1 MTSIKH
7 FTFAARNPGS
17 DDAAANK
24 IKIILQELKEKYSAS
39 LSSLLLPLTD
49 ADYKSQVAL
58 ADAKSKIGVAF
69 LSDPD
74 SKKSGHKT
82 SVSGIILCKL
92 FTLTSGGIDRLDIQD
107 KWIAQLNSY
116 YEDLSIDLISEDEAR
131 YNAFFT
137 EVAAMLKKALG
148 QIANKRALEDC
159 RSIKGLVVLS
169 LMPDKM
175 KQSFIIDFVNGYL
188 KKESGKNQSEKNLA
202 QFIVP
207 QDPFPYLWKVP
218 EGAKVESIIKPTTH
232 GQTTEIFD
240 LPKKLEINWEESA
253 KERYFP
259 AVGWTPDTNS
269 EGELEATEYAFE
281 ARDPDGN
288 PLVDEEGNPVEEYEL
303 RSIYSLSRNQEYQ
316 KQVNTF
322 DKNLK
327 QYEEYARFDFVKN
340 AIRREADQSPT
351 RKDESFVNYYA
362 KIAKEKFGKLVNFI
376 QVGGGLTPVL
386 TLSGKAFYL
395 LCSESPSW
403 LQSLKELAVLF
414 RKGDEV
420 KNDPDKS
427 KLIEVRKEMASIV
440 KKNFLPNLKIDE
452 KTVNEFINEIAFVAR
467 VAETEIYREQLR
479 SLQTGDYPQNVY
491 NNKVHSKGILPST
504 EDLVTLETTHNKEK
518 IDVAINAKQNPFY
531 IPKSWP
537 RDVTKGNA
545 SWPDGLKGL
554 TRGLMTSWG
563 RIPWST
569 LSLKDK
575 KKNIE
580 KMKSEW
586 EGNRDPKL
594 KRDIDVI
601 KKALFVDELEAYV
614 KLNLAFN
621 IDDSDSLSV
630 VSEVENPPPLFYLR
644 NEGVPQAVTL
654 RDLLEEESLASN
666 RTLHGYDDFDPAT
679 RDSDYYGFCHKMPD
693 FIEAA
698 MKQQLGSKQAFLIQ
712 RLLRLADSEEKST
725 IDKDAIFFDATGKHY
740 PNLETLKE
748 ALAGKGVDL
757 PIKDKVACA
766 NLLIKTMNDLIKK
779 DNSLKR
785 LIKALEEEIVG
796 LEEEKEEVEKEKTQL
811 VKIPSAQDEKS
822 KKDFPLPPIRFPI
835 PAKQPKE
842 KIPEQEEFSL
852 AASLIEKRKIQAFTK
867 GS

>member
-7 FTFAARNPGS
+7 FTYATRNPGS

-24 IKIILQELKEKYSAS
+24 IKTILQELKEKHSAS
-39 LSSLLLPLTD
+39 LSSLLLPLTN

-69 LSDPD
+69 LSDPE
-74 SKKSGHKT
+74 SQKSGHKT

-92 FTLTSGGIDRLDIQD
+92 FTLTSGGINRLDIQD

-137 EVAAMLKKALG
+137 EVAAMLKKAMG
-148 QIANKRALEDC
+148 QIANKRALEEC

-169 LMPDKM
+169 LMPDEM
-175 KQSFIIDFVNGYL
+175 KKSFIIDFVDSYL

-240 LPKKLEINWEESA
+240 LPKKLEIDWEESA

-259 AVGWTPDTNS
+259 VVGWTPDMNS
-269 EGELEATEYAFE
+269 EGELEVTEYTVE
-281 ARDPDGN
+281 AKDSDGN
-288 PLVDEEGNPVEEYEL
+288 PLVDEEGNPVEAYEL
-303 RSIYSLSRNQEYQ
+303 RSIYSLSRNQDYQ
-316 KQVNTF
+316 KQVDTF
-322 DKNLK
+322 DKSLK
-327 QYEEYARFDFVKN
+327 QYEEYACFDFIKN
-340 AIRREADQSPT
+340 TIRREADQSPT

-362 KIAKEKFGKLVNFI
+362 KAAKEKFGKLVDLI
-376 QVGGGLTPVL
+376 QVGGKTIPVL

-395 LCSESPSW
+395 LCSESPPW
-403 LQSLKELAVLF
+403 LQSLKDLAITVKKIDEAKKNQDKAGLEL
-414 RKGDEV
+414 
-420 KNDPDKS
+420 
-427 KLIEVRKEMASIV
+427 IHKEIVSIV
-440 KKNFLPNLKIDE
+440 KKRFLPPGLDE
-452 KTVNEFINEIAFVAR
+452 KTVNEFTNEIAIVAR
-467 VAETEIYREQLR
+467 IAETETNQEHLKI
-479 SLQTGDYPQNVY
+479 LQTGDYPQSVY
-491 NNKVHSKGILPST
+491 SSKVHSKGILPST
-504 EDLVTLETTHNKEK
+504 EDFVTLETTHNKEK

-537 RDVTKGNA
+537 RDITKGNA
-545 SWPDGLKGL
+545 SWPDGLKGV
-554 TRGLMTSWG
+554 TRNLMTSWN

-580 KMKSEW
+580 RMKSEW
-586 EGNRDPKL
+586 ESNRDPKL
-594 KRDIDVI
+594 KRDIDVV

-614 KLNLAFN
+614 KLHLAFN
-621 IDDSDSLSV
+621 IDDSDSLSII
-630 VSEVENPPPLFYLR
+630 SKVENPPPLFYLR
-644 NEGVPQAVTL
+644 NEGIPQAVTL

-666 RTLHGYDDFDPAT
+666 RTLHGYDDFDLAT
-679 RDSDYYGFCHKMPD
+679 RDPDYYGFCRKMPD

-698 MKQQLGSKQAFLIQ
+698 MKQQLSSKQAFLIQ
-712 RLLRLADSEEKST
+712 KLLRLANSEEKTT

-740 PNLETLKE
+740 PSLEMLKK
-748 ALAGKGVDL
+748 ALASKGVDL
-757 PIKDKVACA
+757 PIKEKVACA
-766 NLLIKTMNDLIKK
+766 NLLIKAMNDLIKK

-785 LIKALEEEIVG
+785 LIKALEEELVG
-796 LEEEKEEVEKEKTQL
+796 LEEEIEVEKEKTQS
-811 VKIPSAQDEKS
+811 VKIPSAQDEKGQ
-822 KKDFPLPPIRFPI
+822 KDFPLPPIQFPT

-842 KIPEQEEFSL
+842 KMPEQEEFSL
-852 AASLIEKRKIQAFTK
+852 VASLIEKRKIQAFTK